1 MAGKANSP
9 SEGRVMKKVFRTML
23 AAALAAVLSLGVV
36 SAATAADPLM
46 INGAGATF
54 PYPLYSKWFYEYS
67 NANPGVKFNY
77 QSIGSGGGI
86 KQITAGTVDFGATD
100 APMTEEEMGK
110 LPGPIL
116 HIPTA
121 IAAVVVVYTLDKVE
135 SGLKLTPD
143 VLAGIF
149 LGKVTR
155 WNDPKIAELNRT
167 VTLPNTDIVV
177 SHRSDGSGTTDIFT
191 NYLTTVN
198 QEWRAKVGRGKSVN
212 WPVGLGGKGNEGVAG
227 VVKQTPG
234 AIGYVELAYA
244 RQNRMK
250 VASLR
255 NKEGN
260 FVTPTLEATSAA
272 AAGAAMSM
280 PADFRVS
287 LVDSPGKD
295 SWPIAGLTW
304 ILIYKEQKD
313 AARGKALVQFLKW
326 AVKGGQKM
334 EAALDYAALP
344 KAVAEKVDQA
354 LRQITHGGKSLYS
367 ATGPP
372 PAARPALSCNRKA
385 GGSPPFPSHRM
396 RKPPR
401 DGR

>member
-1 MAGKANSP
+1 MRKGF
-9 SEGRVMKKVFRTML
+9 GVL
-23 AAALAAVLSLGVV
+23 AAILATVGVSVATV
-36 SAATAADPLM
+36 STAPAADPMM

-54 PYPLYSKWFYEYS
+54 PYPLYSKWFFEYS
-67 NANPGVKFNY
+67 NANPGVRFNY

-100 APMTEEEMGK
+100 APMTEEEMK
-110 LPGPIL
+110 ALPGAIL

-121 IAAVVVVYTLDKVE
+121 IGAVVIVYNLDGVE

-143 VLAGIF
+143 ILAGIY
-149 LGKVTR
+149 LGKITR
-155 WNDPKIAELNRT
+155 WNDPKIAELNKT
-167 VTLPNTDIVV
+167 VTLPNADIVV

-198 QEWRAKVGRGKSVN
+198 TEWRAKVGHGKSVN

-244 RQNRMK
+244 KQNKMK

-260 FVTPTLEATSAA
+260 FVVPTLEATSAA
-272 AAGAAMSM
+272 AASAAKSI
-280 PADFRVS
+280 PDDFRVS
-287 LVDSPGKD
+287 LVDAPGKE

-304 ILIYKEQKD
+304 LLVYKDQKD
-313 AARGKALVQFLKW
+313 AAKGKALVQFLKW
-326 AVKGGQKM
+326 AVSDGQNM
-334 EAALDYAALP
+334 EAALDYASLPRALS
-344 KAVAEKVDQA
+344 EKVDKA
-354 LRQITHGGKSLYS
+354 LRQISHGGKSLY
-367 ATGPP
+367 
-372 PAARPALSCNRKA
+372 
-385 GGSPPFPSHRM
+385 
-396 RKPPR
+396 
-401 DGR
+401 